1 MNALMSELT
10 TRILRATMELRQL
23 EFDLRAAIELLAAEP
38 NRPEVIDPKIAAEYR
53 DALDLN
59 RHALWAYQAARGAD
73 TPEQAE
79 GAVQQYRM
87 NRVTQML
94 RMLRAAG
101 SEELSNSTDAEG
113 FIEQVHA
120 MAALTVDKHQTLA
133 AKKAT
138 SAA

>member
-1 MNALMSELT
+1 MPTPAT
-10 TRILRATMELRQL
+10 DAATRILRATIELRQL
-23 EFDLRAAIELLAAEP
+23 EFDIRACLELLPSQPIQAEP
-38 NRPEVIDPKIAAEYR
+38 IDAKIAAEFR
-53 DALDLN
+53 DALDLV
-59 RHALWAYQAARGAD
+59 RHSIWAYQAARGAD
-73 TPEQAE
+73 SPQQAQ

-94 RMLRAAG
+94 RMLRATG
-101 SEELSNSTDAEG
+101 SQEVSGSTEAEG

-133 AKKAT
+133 AKKA